1 MIWKV
6 RTDAP
11 AGLNFGRPSSSIC
24 IPSPSTSL
32 GVCATTAVSPGC
44 VDEAKESMR
53 TSSSV
58 DTEEKRKKKQSEP
71 RKSGIRGRSKSIT
84 CDIFWNRFGDRPWFL
99 ESCWSRH
106 IVCDVETEKTG
117 FLFFSSWG
125 VLCAGRDVS
134 ALAKSDAALEEG
146 NFGQLLTDVHM
157 AQVRCLA

>member
-58 DTEEKRKKKQSEP
+58 DTEEKRKKSSQSQE
-71 RKSGIRGRSKSIT
+71 
-84 CDIFWNRFGDRPWFL
+84 NQ
-99 ESCWSRH
+99 
-106 IVCDVETEKTG
+106 
-117 FLFFSSWG
+117 
-125 VLCAGRDVS
+125 
-134 ALAKSDAALEEG
+134 ALEEDR
-146 NFGQLLTDVHM
+146 NQLPAIFSGTGSATVPGFWRAVGAGILYVMLKQRRLDSCSFLRGVFC
-157 AQVRCLA
+157 VRGEMSLH